1 MADVEIGSIS
11 GSQGSFVTRKF
22 YNGGIAAGASGDVL
36 TITAPAGRRVRLDW
50 LTSTGGE
57 QDIRVIVDGVSLTDI
72 TTLSG
77 SAGSVGFEVRQNGS
91 TARDISDVVGRQIIV
106 RKISGS
112 LVNVLGYSYSEGI

>member
-22 YNGGIAAGASGDVL
+22 YRGAIAVGASGDVL

-50 LTSTGGE
+50 LTVNTSSE
-57 QDIRVIVDGVSLTDI
+57 ENIRVIIDGTSLTDM
-72 TTLSG
+72 TQLGGGT
-77 SAGSVGFEVRQNGS
+77 GFTVQQNGS
-91 TARDISDVVGRQIIV
+91 APRNISDVVGRQIIV

-112 LVNVLGYSYSEGI
+112 VVNDLTYSYSEGI

>member
-22 YNGGIAAGASGDVL
+22 YNGTIAAGASGDVL

-50 LTSTGGE
+50 LTSVTGFGE
-57 QDIRVIVDGVSLTDI
+57 LSMRVIVDGTSITDI
-72 TTLSG
+72 TTLE
-77 SAGSVGFEVRQNGS
+77 AGSGFEVKQNGS

-112 LVNVLGYSYSEGI
+112 LANGISYSYSEGI